1 MAERLDRLSGDELET
16 ALRGVGQAVAYPL
29 SQDVA
34 ARVARRLEALPATEP
49 ARLPFRRP
57 SAAVLRPLIR
67 PAWHRV
73 ALAAAAAVLLAGAVL
88 PFSPS
93 ARRAVADFLGLRGER
108 INVVKSPP
116 PATLRPLGEGL
127 DLGTRMTLAESRAAV
142 SYHVFVP
149 EAPELGLPDAAFLL
163 RSDLGDQVSLV
174 YRSRAGLP
182 KASETGVGLLV
193 NEFRGRVEGR
203 FIEKFLGPG
212 ATVEGVRVNGHP
224 GFWITGQPHAIL
236 YVGPSGEPIPDTVR
250 LAANVL
256 VWEQGDV
263 TIRIESLLTK
273 AEALRIAES
282 AR

>member
-29 SQDVA
+29 TEDVA
-34 ARVARRLEALPATEP
+34 ARVARRLEALSATEP

-57 SAAVLRPLIR
+57 SAAILRPLVR

-127 DLGTRMTLAESRAAV
+127 DLGTRMTLAE
-142 SYHVFVP
+142 
-149 EAPELGLPDAAFLL
+149 
-163 RSDLGDQVSLV
+163 
-174 YRSRAGLP
+174 
-182 KASETGVGLLV
+182 
-193 NEFRGRVEGR
+193 
-203 FIEKFLGPG
+203 
-212 ATVEGVRVNGHP
+212 
-224 GFWITGQPHAIL
+224 
-236 YVGPSGEPIPDTVR
+236 
-250 LAANVL
+250 
-256 VWEQGDV
+256 
-263 TIRIESLLTK
+263 
-273 AEALRIAES
+273 
-282 AR
+282 